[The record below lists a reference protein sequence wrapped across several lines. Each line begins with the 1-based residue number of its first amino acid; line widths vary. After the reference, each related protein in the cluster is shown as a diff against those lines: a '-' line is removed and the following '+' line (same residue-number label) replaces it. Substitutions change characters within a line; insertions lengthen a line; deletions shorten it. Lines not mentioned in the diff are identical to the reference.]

1 VEPVLPAD
9 DDPRRLEVR
18 GWLQAHP
25 EPTGRQLAERGLVAP
40 HWPPPWG
47 WSAGPVEQLVV
58 DDELRRA
65 GVERPFNPI
74 GIGWAG
80 PTLLQ
85 AGTDEQRER
94 WLWPM
99 LAGEEVW
106 CQLFSEP
113 EAGSDLAALTTRA
126 RRADGGW
133 VVSGEKVWTSFA
145 HRASFGILLARTD
158 PSAPAHRGLS
168 YFVCPMGVPGVE
180 VRPLIDM
187 TGAHAFNQVRLDD
200 VVVPA
205 DHLVGDEGD
214 GWSLARVTLANERV
228 SLSGEG
234 ALWGNG
240 PTAADLLADVRA
252 RGGVSDPV
260 LRRRLVEVWSE
271 GEILRWLRLRSLQA
285 QLDGRP
291 PGPEVSV
298 RKVLAD
304 AHGQRLMALGRDLA
318 GPAGTVADGG
328 IWAGGFLYSPALTIG
343 GGTAEVQR
351 NIVAERVLGL
361 RREVE
366 GRRGAASPA
375 AGARSGEAS
384 AASEGGVER

>member
-1 VEPVLPAD
+1 VELVLPGE

-18 GWLQAHP
+18 AWLRAHP
-25 EPTGRQLAERGLVAP
+25 QPTGRQLAERGLVAP

-65 GVERPFNPI
+65 GVARPFNPI
-74 GIGWAG
+74 GVGWAG

-126 RRADGGW
+126 RRTDGGW
-133 VVSGEKVWTSFA
+133 VVSGEKIWTSFA

-158 PSAPAHRGLS
+158 PTVPAHRGLS
-168 YFVCPMGVPGVE
+168 YFVCPMDAPGVE
-180 VRPLIDM
+180 VRPLVDM

-200 VVVPA
+200 VAVPA

-240 PTAADLLADVRA
+240 PTAADLLAEVRA

-260 LRRRLVEVWSE
+260 LRRRLVDVWSE
-271 GEILRWLRLRSLQA
+271 GEVLRWLRLRSLQA
-285 QLDGRP
+285 QLEGRA
-291 PGPEVSV
+291 PGPEGSV
-298 RKVLAD
+298 RKALAD

-318 GPAGTVADGG
+318 GPAGAIADGG
-328 IWAGGFLYSPALTIG
+328 IWAAGFLYSPALTIG

-351 NIVAERVLGL
+351 NIIAERVLGL
-361 RREVE
+361 WREVE
-366 GRRGAASPA
+366 GQRSAAPPGA
-375 AGARSGEAS
+375 GRQRAS
-384 AASEGGVER
+384 AASE